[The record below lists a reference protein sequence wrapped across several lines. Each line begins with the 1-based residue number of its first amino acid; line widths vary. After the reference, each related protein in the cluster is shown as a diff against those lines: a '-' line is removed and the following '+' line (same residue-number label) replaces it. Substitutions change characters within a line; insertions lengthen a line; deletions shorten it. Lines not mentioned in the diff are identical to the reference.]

1 MANFTHLLSGFTQ
14 RGFPFVLKLFKGNL
28 QQLLFLLLKSINALN
43 CHVLFFA
50 LLHHCLDVAVTSVLL
65 DYVVFQH
72 FHRHWLF
79 MVLRTAEVS
88 WDSTEYNQLTNNVNK
103 LWTIT
108 NICGCHTYCS
118 QTAPAAG
125 PGQTNTA
132 WALPSS
138 HIHSFSSGM
147 SDWISCRRCCCCC
160 CCCLNTRCVY
170 IASF

>member
-14 RGFPFVLKLFKGNL
+14 RGFPFVLKLFKWNL

-65 DYVVFQH
+65 DYVVFKH

-88 WDSTEYNQLTNNVNK
+88 WNSTEYNQLTNNVNK

-108 NICGCHTYCS
+108 NICGCILTALRQRQQQDQDRQTQHELYHRHTYTASLQEC
-118 QTAPAAG
+118 QTGSAADG
-125 PGQTNTA
+125 A
-132 WALPSS
+132 AAAA
-138 HIHSFSSGM
+138 
-147 SDWISCRRCCCCC
+147 
-160 CCCLNTRCVY
+160 V
-170 IASF
+170 AV